1 MEDWKTRQEIYH
13 RLQTEY
19 SDDLKNFDI
28 TITSSTVDDAV
39 RYFTSTDIGWIY
51 PAKSYMVGICY
62 AKWLANDFGGR
73 PLEYLDDPSLLHGND
88 PYFVTYTGDPLTY
101 LQILQKIGGWEFNEF
116 LGIVP
121 DVKEYYIKE
130 FMLDVNPL

>member
-1 MEDWKTRQEIYH
+1 MEDWKARQEIYH
-13 RLQTEY
+13 RINTEH

-28 TITSSTVDDAV
+28 EITETVVADAV
-39 RYFTSTDIGWIY
+39 RYFTSTNVGWIY
-51 PAKSYMVGICY
+51 PSKSYMVAICY
-62 AKWLANDFGGR
+62 ARWLSKDFGGR
-73 PLEYLDDPSLLHGND
+73 PLEYLSDPDLLHGND
-88 PYFVTYTGDPLTY
+88 PYYVTYSEDPLTY
-101 LQILQKIGGWEFNEF
+101 HQILQKIGGWDFNEL